1 MRLNSPKFNFF
12 TNPTF
17 QLVNFMY
24 VCNVKQKRHDYG
36 NGKQKIPCW
45 DTDFFRDQE
54 RPLSV
59 Y

>member
-12 TNPTF
+12 INPTF

-36 NGKQKIPCW
+36 NGKQKIPRW
-45 DTDFFRDQE
+45 DTDFF
-54 RPLSV
+54 
-59 Y
+59 